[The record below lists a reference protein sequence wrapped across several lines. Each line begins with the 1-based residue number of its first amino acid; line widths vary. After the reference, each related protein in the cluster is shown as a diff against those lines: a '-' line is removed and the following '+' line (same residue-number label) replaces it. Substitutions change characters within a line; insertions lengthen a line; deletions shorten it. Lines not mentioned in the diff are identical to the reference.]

1 MDIRKLLGAN
11 VRRFRIAAALSQEA
25 VADRM
30 GVDRAYISA
39 VERGA
44 QNATLLLVWEIAQAL
59 GVRPAE
65 LLDES
70 LGVPGAMDSA

>member
-11 VRRFRIAAALSQEA
+11 VRRIRVAASLSQEA

-39 VERGA
+39 LE
-44 QNATLLLVWEIAQAL
+44 L
-59 GVRPAE
+59 GR
-65 LLDES
+65 
-70 LGVPGAMDSA
+70 

>member
-11 VRRFRIAAALSQEA
+11 VRRFRVAATLSQEA
-25 VADRM
+25 VAHRM

-44 QNATLLLVWEIAQAL
+44 QNATLLSVWEIAQAL
-59 GVRPAE
+59 GVRPAQ

-70 LGVPGAMDSA
+70 VNTPQDST